1 MVRDMRVL
9 LTGATGFVG
18 RRLAVCLETAGH
30 SVVAMT
36 RSPEKYDGPGE
47 ARHGDV
53 DEPESLPAALEGC
66 DAAYYLVHSLDSKN
80 FVELDAKGA
89 RDFAAAAAQAHLQR
103 IVYLGGLG
111 KDSDDL
117 SDHLRSRHEVE
128 GLLRES
134 GVPVT
139 VLRAGIV
146 IGDEG
151 ASWEMTRDL
160 VRHLPV
166 MVTPKWVK
174 TRTQPISLDDV
185 VAYLCSVIDMPEAA
199 DKTYEV
205 GGPDVLSYA
214 DMLIRTAKL
223 LNRTIAIFP
232 TPFLTPG
239 LSKRWLGFVTSV
251 DNQTAASL
259 VESMT
264 NEVVVTDD
272 SITRLV
278 PRDLMTF
285 EQAARVAIDERAARE
300 AGATKGGPQRANA

>member
-1 MVRDMRVL
+1 MRVL
-9 LTGATGFVG
+9 LTGATGFIG
-18 RRLAVCLETAGH
+18 RRLAGCLEAAGH
-30 SVVAMT
+30 EVVAMT
-36 RSPEKYDGPGE
+36 RSPEKYDGPGT
-47 ARHGDV
+47 ARYGDV
-53 DEPESLPAALEGC
+53 EDSASLPDALRGC

-80 FVELDAKGA
+80 FVELDAKGG
-89 RDFAAAAAQAHLQR
+89 RDFATAAKAAKLKR

-174 TRTQPISLDDV
+174 TRTQPIGLDDV
-185 VAYLCSVIDMPEAA
+185 VAYLCEIIDIDEAA
-199 DKTYEV
+199 GKTYEV

-214 DMLIRTAKL
+214 DMLTRTAKL
-223 LNRTIAIFP
+223 LNRPVAIFP
-232 TPFLTPG
+232 TPVLTPG

-251 DNQTAASL
+251 DSQTAASL

-272 SITRLV
+272 AITRLI
-278 PRDLMTF
+278 PRELMTF
-285 EQAARVAIDERAARE
+285 EQAAQQAMDERTTRE
-300 AGATKGGPQRANA
+300 AASKEGERAHA